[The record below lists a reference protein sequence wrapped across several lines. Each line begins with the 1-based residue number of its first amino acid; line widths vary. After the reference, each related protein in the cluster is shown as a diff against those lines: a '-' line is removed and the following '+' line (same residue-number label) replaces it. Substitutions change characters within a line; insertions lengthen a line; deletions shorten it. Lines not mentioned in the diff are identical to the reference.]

1 MRRNELTPIDL
12 LFGKSLFDK
21 PVLDF
26 GMDDILPSMRTDIKE
41 TEKTFEI
48 AIDVPGMTKD
58 NITIEIK
65 DEYLTVSAK
74 VEKDSDVEKESYI
87 RKERYSGSQTQ
98 RIYVGDIKEE
108 DVKASVS
115 NGVLLITINKPEKEE
130 PKKTIINID

>member
-21 PVLDF
+21 PVFDF

-65 DEYLTVSAK
+65 DEYLTVSTK